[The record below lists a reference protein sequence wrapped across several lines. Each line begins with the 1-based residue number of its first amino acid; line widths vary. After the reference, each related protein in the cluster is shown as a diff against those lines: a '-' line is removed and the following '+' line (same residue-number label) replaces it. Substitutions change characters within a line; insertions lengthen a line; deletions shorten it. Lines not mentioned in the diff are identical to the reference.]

1 MLRPPVCF
9 FVFLF
14 CPFHIFHSAL
24 VHYTAGTVA
33 KHGVPGSF
41 LAVAAA
47 RSIAARAA
55 ALDCEA
61 AASASTARELVSKDK
76 MSAAAGTSAAAAAGA
91 IILRR
96 LLFNLIAL
104 VDHHLVPELQR
115 SAEAAVLA
123 ARSLGDRGGEGN
135 YSRGGVR
142 RGRLAAYAD
151 LVAGVMSCGDYAR
164 KSASVEWALKLRSK
178 I

>member
-1 MLRPPVCF
+1 M
-9 FVFLF
+9 
-14 CPFHIFHSAL
+14 

-55 ALDCEA
+55 ALDREA

-76 MSAAAGTSAAAAAGA
+76 MSAAAGTSAAAAAAAGA

-123 ARSLGDRGGEGN
+123 ARSLGDCGGEGN
-135 YSRGGVR
+135 YSRGDVR